1 MPRTCGI
8 CSLCCKLPY
17 MAELDKPI
25 DTWCR
30 HCRPGKGGCSI
41 YPQRPSSCCDF
52 ECLWRID
59 EQFGDEWYPARCKM
73 LLGVK
78 PVDGRV
84 VVTVDPAFPTA
95 WRREPYY
102 SWFRTSAKRDGPVV
116 IRIGLRI
123 IALAADGSETT
134 IHRSQAQ
141 IEERAQ
147 DQLSEDVD
155 SLKKLSKAP
164 SLLDGI

>member
-41 YPQRPSSCCDF
+41 YPQRPSSCRDF

-59 EQFGDEWYPARCKM
+59 EQFGDEWCPARSKM
-73 LLGVK
+73 LLAVK
-78 PVDGRV
+78 PADGRV

-102 SWFRTSAKRDGPVV
+102 SWFRASAKRDGPVV